1 MYLTL
6 DHLTKKFP
14 ARGRQ
19 GGEVIAVDDV
29 SLSIEKGQFVTLLGP
44 SGCGK
49 TTTLRL
55 IAGFE
60 FPTSGRIILD
70 GQRLEDVPPNRRD
83 MAMVFQSYAIFPHLS
98 VFENIAYG
106 LKIKKLPRSEI
117 KRRVDDVTT
126 LTHLTG
132 LLDRAPNQLSGGQ
145 QQRVALAR
153 ALVVEPKV
161 LLFDEPLSNL
171 DAKLREEMRFEI
183 RDLQKRLGITA
194 IYVTHAQEE
203 ALVMSDLIAIINGG
217 KLAQVGAPEEVY
229 ERPRSRFVAD
239 FIGLSDFLPGRVE
252 SLDAAHTR
260 VLVERTV
267 LTVPTIPGLVV
278 GQPALLFIRPYDV
291 AFTSEAAGENTLE
304 GVVRQATY
312 LGSCVDYRVQVGDKM
327 ELRVQTGS
335 RKHLVLFGT
344 ESLFVGVVADLAR
357 KRRGRVFGYV
367 RYLEDLNEVGA
378 VPGGDESVRRRAR
391 GMPADDWRYP

>member
-14 ARGRQ
+14 ARGG
-19 GGEVIAVDDV
+19 GGEVNAVDDV
-29 SLSIEKGQFVTLLGP
+29 SLNIEKGQFVTLLGP

-60 FPTSGRIILD
+60 FPTSGRIMLD
-70 GQRLEDVPPNRRD
+70 GNRLDDVPPNKRD
-83 MAMVFQSYAIFPHLS
+83 MAMVFQSYAIFPHLN

-106 LKIKKLPRSEI
+106 LKIKKLSTSEI
-117 KRRVDDVTT
+117 KKRIDDVMK
-126 LTHLTG
+126 LTQLTG
-132 LLDRAPNQLSGGQ
+132 LETRAPNQLSGGQ

-203 ALVMSDLIAIINGG
+203 ALVMSDLIAIINQG
-217 KLAQVGAPEEVY
+217 KLAQLGSPEEIY

-239 FIGLSDFLPGRVE
+239 FIGLSDFIPAKVE
-252 SLDAAHTR
+252 SFDAKTA
-260 VLVERTV
+260 TV
-267 LTVPTIPGLVV
+267 TAAGAVFAVPITDALTK
-278 GQPALLFIRPYDV
+278 GQSILLHIRPYDILFADKSTDKNV
-291 AFTSEAAGENTLE
+291 LTGT
-304 GVVRQATY
+304 VKQATY
-312 LGSCVDYRVQVGDKM
+312 LGNIIDYRVILPGNID
-327 ELRVQTGS
+327 LRVQSDTFHRFKTGDQVQL
-335 RKHLVLFGT
+335 HLPPERCHLIA
-344 ESLFVGVVADLAR
+344 E
-357 KRRGRVFGYV
+357 
-367 RYLEDLNEVGA
+367 E
-378 VPGGDESVRRRAR
+378 
-391 GMPADDWRYP
+391 

>member
-6 DHLTKKFP
+6 DHLTKNFP
-14 ARGRQ
+14 ARGKQ
-19 GGEVIAVDDV
+19 VGEVTAVDDV
-29 SLSIEKGQFVTLLGP
+29 SLNIDKGQFVTLLGP

-60 FPTSGRIILD
+60 FPTAGHITLD
-70 GQRLEDVPPNRRD
+70 QQQLENVPPNRRD

-98 VFENIAYG
+98 VYENIAYG
-106 LKIKKLPRSEI
+106 LKVKKLATPEI
-117 KRRVDDVTT
+117 KRRIEEVTK
-126 LTHLTG
+126 LTQLTG
-132 LLDRAPNQLSGGQ
+132 LEDRAPNQLSGGQ

-203 ALVMSDLIAIINGG
+203 ALVMSDLIAIMHKG
-217 KLAQVGAPEEVY
+217 KLAQLGTPEEIY

-239 FIGLSDFLPGRVE
+239 FIGLSDFIPARVE
-252 SLDAAHTR
+252 SFNAQTAQVTAAHAPF
-260 VLVERTV
+260 TV
-267 LTVPTIPGLVV
+267 RAAEGIAQ
-278 GQPALLFIRPYDV
+278 GQEILLHIRPYEIRFVDDKID
-291 AFTSEAAGENTLE
+291 ENVLK
-304 GVVRQATY
+304 GRVKQATY
-312 LGSCVDYRVQVGDKM
+312 LGNIVDYRVKIEDGT
-327 ELRVQTGS
+327 ELRVQSDTN
-335 RKHLVLFGT
+335 H
-344 ESLFVGVVADLAR
+344 
-357 KRRGRVFGYV
+357 
-367 RYLEDLNEVGA
+367 RYA
-378 VPGGDESVRRRAR
+378 AGDSVRLQLPMERCHLITT
-391 GMPADDWRYP
+391 D

>member
-14 ARGRQ
+14 ARGKQ
-19 GGEVIAVDDV
+19 AGEVNAVDDV
-29 SLSIEKGQFVTLLGP
+29 SIRIEKGQFVTLLGP

-60 FPTSGRIILD
+60 FPTGGHIVLD
-70 GQRLEDVPPNRRD
+70 NQRLENVPPNRRD
-83 MAMVFQSYAIFPHLS
+83 MAMVFQSYAIFPHLN

-106 LKIKKLPRSEI
+106 LKVKKIPTHEI
-117 KRRVDDVTT
+117 KRRIDEVVK
-126 LTHLTG
+126 LTQLTG
-132 LLDRAPNQLSGGQ
+132 LEDRAPNQLSGGQ

-203 ALVMSDLIAIINGG
+203 ALVMSDLIAIMHKG
-217 KLAQVGAPEEVY
+217 KLAQLGSPEDIY
-229 ERPRSRFVAD
+229 ERPQSKFVAD
-239 FIGLSDFLPGRVE
+239 FIGLSDFLPAQVQSIQGSSARVVVAGV
-252 SLDAAHTR
+252 SF
-260 VLVERTV
+260 
-267 LTVPTIPGLVV
+267 TVPATTTVSA
-278 GQPALLFIRPYDV
+278 GQPWLLHIRPYDILFV
-291 AFTSEAAGENTLE
+291 DGAPTENVVP
-304 GVVRQATY
+304 GVVRHATY
-312 LGSCVDYRVQVGDKM
+312 LGNVIDYRVELAPKL
-327 ELRVQTGS
+327 ELRVQAGTDHRYTAGD
-335 RKHLVLFGT
+335 RVRLHFPPAKCHLL
-344 ESLFVGVVADLAR
+344 AD
-357 KRRGRVFGYV
+357 
-367 RYLEDLNEVGA
+367 E
-378 VPGGDESVRRRAR
+378 
-391 GMPADDWRYP
+391 

>member
-14 ARGRQ
+14 ARTKQ
-19 GGEVIAVDDV
+19 GGEVNAVDDV
-29 SLSIEKGQFVTLLGP
+29 SLNIEKGQFVTLLGP

-60 FPTSGRIILD
+60 FPTSGHITLD
-70 GQRLEDVPPNRRD
+70 GARLEDVPPNKRD
-83 MAMVFQSYAIFPHLS
+83 MAMVFQSYAIFPHLN

-106 LKIKKLPRSEI
+106 LKIKKLSTSEI
-117 KRRVDDVTT
+117 KRRIDDVMK
-126 LTHLTG
+126 LTQLTG
-132 LLDRAPNQLSGGQ
+132 LEDRAPNQLSGGQ

-203 ALVMSDLIAIINGG
+203 ALVMSDLIAIINQG
-217 KLAQVGAPEEVY
+217 KLAQLGSPEEIY

-239 FIGLSDFLPGRVE
+239 FIGLSDFISARVE
-252 SLDAAHTR
+252 SFDA
-260 VLVERTV
+260 ERAQIAAANV
-267 LTVPTIPGLVV
+267 MFTVPTMPGLQR
-278 GQPALLFIRPYDV
+278 GQSILLHIRPYDIQF
-291 AFTSEAAGENTLE
+291 ADGQTSKNVLD
-304 GVVRQATY
+304 GVIQQATY
-312 LGSCVDYRVQVGDKM
+312 LGNIMDYRVHVRDGVDVRVQADTMRRHNVGD
-327 ELRVQTGS
+327 RV
-335 RKHLVLFGT
+335 RLHFPAERCHLIV
-344 ESLFVGVVADLAR
+344 E
-357 KRRGRVFGYV
+357 
-367 RYLEDLNEVGA
+367 
-378 VPGGDESVRRRAR
+378 
-391 GMPADDWRYP
+391 

>member
-6 DHLTKKFP
+6 DHLTKTFP
-14 ARGRQ
+14 ARTKQ
-19 GGEVIAVDDV
+19 GGEVTAVDDI
-29 SLSIEKGQFVTLLGP
+29 SLNIEKGQFVTLLGP

-60 FPTSGRIILD
+60 FPTSGHIILD

-83 MAMVFQSYAIFPHLS
+83 MAMVFQSYAIFPHLN

-106 LKIKKLPRSEI
+106 LKVKKLATAEI
-117 KRRVDDVTT
+117 RRRVDEVTK
-126 LTHLTG
+126 LTQLVG
-132 LLDRAPNQLSGGQ
+132 LEDRAPNQLSGGQ

-194 IYVTHAQEE
+194 VYVTHAQEE
-203 ALVMSDLIAIINGG
+203 ALVMSDLIAIIHQG
-217 KLAQVGAPEEVY
+217 KLAQLGSPEEIY

-239 FIGLSDFLPGRVE
+239 FIGLSDFMPARVQ
-252 SLDAAHTR
+252 SCDPSSALVAVAGA
-260 VLVERTV
+260 VLAVPPAQGVERDQS
-267 LTVPTIPGLVV
+267 LWLH
-278 GQPALLFIRPYDV
+278 IRPYDIEFV
-291 AFTSEAAGENTLE
+291 TETTAGDNTMA
-304 GVVRQATY
+304 GVIKQATY
-312 LGSCVDYRVQVGDKM
+312 LGNVVDYRVEVGQDVS
-327 ELRVQTGS
+327 LRVQASTDHRYVAGD
-335 RKHLVLFGT
+335 RVCLRFPKAKCHLIPK
-344 ESLFVGVVADLAR
+344 D
-357 KRRGRVFGYV
+357 
-367 RYLEDLNEVGA
+367 
-378 VPGGDESVRRRAR
+378 
-391 GMPADDWRYP
+391 

>member
-6 DHLTKKFP
+6 EHITKKFP
-14 ARGRQ
+14 ARG
-19 GGEVIAVDDV
+19 GSGEVAAVDDV
-29 SLSIEKGQFVTLLGP
+29 SLNIEKGQFVTLLGP

-60 FPTSGRIILD
+60 FPTSGHIFLD
-70 GQRLEDVPPNRRD
+70 GQRLDDVPPNRRD
-83 MAMVFQSYAIFPHLS
+83 MAMVFQSYAIFPHLN

-106 LKIKKLPRSEI
+106 LKIKKLSSTEI
-117 KRRVDDVTT
+117 RRRVDQVMR
-126 LTHLTG
+126 LTQLTG
-132 LLDRAPNQLSGGQ
+132 LENRAPNQLSGGQ

-203 ALVMSDLIAIINGG
+203 ALVMSDLIAIINQG
-217 KLAQVGAPEEVY
+217 KLVQLGTPEEIY

-239 FIGLSDFLPGRVE
+239 FIGLSDFIPAKVE
-252 SLDAAHTR
+252 SFDATFAD
-260 VLVERTV
+260 VSAAN
-267 LTVPTIPGLVV
+267 TILRAPVVPGLTKNKPV
-278 GQPALLFIRPYDV
+278 LLHVRPYDIELI
-291 AFTSEAAGENTLE
+291 SEQTGQNVLS
-304 GVVRQATY
+304 GVIKQATY
-312 LGSCVDYRVQVGDKM
+312 LGNIIDYRIHILEGLD
-327 ELRVQTGS
+327 LRVQASTDKRYAPGE
-335 RKHLVLFGT
+335 KVWLHLPIPKCHLIM
-344 ESLFVGVVADLAR
+344 E
-357 KRRGRVFGYV
+357 
-367 RYLEDLNEVGA
+367 E
-378 VPGGDESVRRRAR
+378 
-391 GMPADDWRYP
+391 